1 MEQSEPPKKKKPSL
15 TDYGK
20 YSSLVFQ
27 MAATVAIGVF
37 GGIKTD
43 EWLGMHIPVFTVL
56 LSFIGVI
63 AAVYFAVKDL
73 VRKK

>member
-1 MEQSEPPKKKKPSL
+1 
-15 TDYGK
+15 
-20 YSSLVFQ
+20 